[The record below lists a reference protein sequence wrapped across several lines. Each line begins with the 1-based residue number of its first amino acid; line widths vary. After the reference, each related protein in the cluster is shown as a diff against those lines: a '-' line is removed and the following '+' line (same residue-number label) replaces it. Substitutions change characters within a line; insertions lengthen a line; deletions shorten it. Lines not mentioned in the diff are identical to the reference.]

1 METEPVLTIDE
12 PAILIRISRSYRAS
26 MSPRELYEA
35 TRGVWRVGARAHRA
49 VLGMAV
55 YRGVVVEVYEIAGWA
70 PAGSAHYES
79 RPRSEVMLPG
89 RSEFTGKPAQQSIRE
104 KYIGKSV
111 QDFFPRG
118 ASNPIRYVKC

>member
-1 METEPVLTIDE
+1 MQMEPILTIDE

-26 MSPRELYEA
+26 MSPLELYEA
-35 TRGVWRVGARAHRA
+35 TRGVWRVGARAHGA
-49 VLGMAV
+49 KLAMAV
-55 YRGVVVEVYEIAGWA
+55 YRGLVVEVYEIDGWA
-70 PAGSAHYES
+70 PAGSDHYES
-79 RPRSEVMLPG
+79 RPKTEVQIPG

-104 KYIGKSV
+104 KYIGKSG